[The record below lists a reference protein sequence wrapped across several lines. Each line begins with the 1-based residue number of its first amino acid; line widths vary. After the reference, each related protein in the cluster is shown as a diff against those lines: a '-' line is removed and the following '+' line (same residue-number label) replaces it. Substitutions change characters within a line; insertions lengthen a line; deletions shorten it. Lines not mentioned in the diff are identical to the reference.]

1 MQIIDVVVEA
11 IIYRAWLWIFFGN
24 FLCLVFFK
32 TYYCCC
38 VNNYVVIISF
48 NARLKKMYENIDPRH
63 VFDYFNYSLN
73 ETITEKFSSITIAK
87 CICYIMT
94 KVVGHKNFKCRCFQ
108 CQVCKSLVNTF
119 VKRKRMKL
127 LLVINNKNFETI
139 SFEELM
145 DSYNMWGNI

>member
-1 MQIIDVVVEA
+1 MVEIFWKEIAPIILRSLKTSKVITKLFGKMTSVQIIDVVVEA
-11 IIYRAWLWIFFGN
+11 IIYRTWRWIFFGN
-24 FLCLVFFK
+24 FLCLAFFK

-38 VNNYVVIISF
+38 VNNYVAIISF

-94 KVVGHKNFKCRCFQ
+94 KVVGHNKNFKCRCF
-108 CQVCKSLVNTF
+108 
-119 VKRKRMKL
+119 
-127 LLVINNKNFETI
+127 
-139 SFEELM
+139 
-145 DSYNMWGNI
+145 